1 VLGAGGRVQEGENEP
16 TTDGYRLHRLGFCRI
31 EETEAPVT
39 RAIRVAVPIEK
50 TDPGNIAD

>member
-1 VLGAGGRVQEGENEP
+1 MLVAGGRVQEGENEP
-16 TTDGYRLHRLGFCRI
+16 TIDGYRLHRLGFCRI